1 MSVQVAVDDDP
12 VAPQTYD
19 WELFKRLLGYLRP
32 YLGAAAAALGLIVVM
47 AGLDLVGPWLT
58 KVAIDRH
65 IAAGRRGRADPRGR
79 ALPPRPRP
87 RRGRSAS
94 PSSTSCR

>member
-1 MSVQVAVDDDP
+1 MSVQAAADDDP
-12 VAPQTYD
+12 VAPKTYD
-19 WELFKRLLGYLRP
+19 WDLFKRLLGYLRP

-65 IAAGRRGRADPRGR
+65 IARGRRGRAGPGGR
-79 ALPPRPRP
+79 ALLPGP
-87 RRGRSAS
+87 RRGLGRSFRPAC
-94 PSSTSCR
+94 TSCR